1 MIKTCNIQLTVSK
14 QSIGFW
20 NNLLTEAMDAYN
32 TCCNYLVNNKVTLGL
47 HEVHEAV
54 YNMLRTAYPSLPA
67 QSVVKLYKEAIAA
80 IRSQKSNFAKQY
92 KKDSTVQWRT
102 PQKHN
107 KSIHLDKRLYANLD
121 ASGISITGE
130 VKNKRTRYSFVC
142 YEHAKYLF
150 EHYVA
155 KDPTLF
161 IRDNKLYISIPF
173 EVPEHPVLSNTSV
186 GVDLGVKRLF
196 TTSEGY
202 AFRDK
207 TYLRERRKV
216 RYSKRCLASKG
227 TKSAKRHRKH
237 LKHRER
243 NLCKDMC
250 HRAVNALL
258 QSTNASYIVMEDLS
272 GIKSNSSK
280 NKVGMQASKHNNVLS
295 QVPFYQFRQILTYKA
310 QLVGKQ
316 VATVSPAYTSQTD
329 SRTNKR
335 DGKRVGCRYYCS
347 DGIVFDADFNASV
360 NIAQR
365 SSHPLSCNKLPFDGR
380 LLFLS
385 GRHQSMCQT
394 PSNTMCCGAS
404 PLHSVVGN

>member
-1 MIKTCNIQLTVSK
+1 MAIKTYNIQLSADQQFIDFWVST
-14 QSIGFW
+14 
-20 NNLLTEAMDAYN
+20 LTQIRDAYN
-32 TCCNYLVNNKVTLGL
+32 RCSMLIHKNNLPLSMKP
-47 HEVHEAV
+47 VHDNC
-54 YNMLRTAYPSLPA
+54 YYTLRTEYQNLPS
-67 QSVVKLYKEAIAA
+67 QSIIRIEREVIAA
-80 IRSQKSNFAKQY
+80 YKSRKANKQHG
-92 KKDSTVQWRT
+92 DI
-102 PQKHN
+102 PQKH
-107 KSIHLDKRLYANLD
+107 SMSMTLDKRIYSNFTRD
-121 ASGISITGE
+121 GISLTSDIP
-130 VKNKRTRYSFVC
+130 NKRKRFTFELYPKVN
-142 YEHAKYLF
+142 ELF
-150 EHYVA
+150 ASSVA
-155 KDPTLF
+155 KDPTMFYRNGVLW
-161 IRDNKLYISIPF
+161 LSVPF
-173 EVPEHPVLSNTSV
+173 EVMGCMPVSVTSV

-227 TKSAKRHRKH
+227 TKSAKRHRKR

-272 GIKSNSSK
+272 KIKPNSSK
-280 NKVGMQASKHNNVLS
+280 NKVGMQVSKHNNVLS
-295 QVPFYQFRQILTYKA
+295 QVPFYKFKQILTYKA

-365 SSHPLSCNKLPFDGR
+365 SSHPLSCNKLPLDGG
-380 LLFLS
+380 LIFLS
-385 GRHQSMCQT
+385 GRVQSITQSSDDTTCRW
-394 PSNTMCCGAS
+394 AS
-404 PLHSVVGN
+404 PTI